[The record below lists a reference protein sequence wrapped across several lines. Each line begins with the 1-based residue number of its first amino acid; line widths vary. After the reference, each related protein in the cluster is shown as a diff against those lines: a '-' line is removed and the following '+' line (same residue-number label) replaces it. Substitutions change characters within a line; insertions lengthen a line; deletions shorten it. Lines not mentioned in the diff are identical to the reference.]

1 MDVKD
6 FFVEVFGKIRSM
18 NVDIRIIVP
27 SIKTNEI
34 NVDTVDGSMTS
45 LFLFIIA
52 HLFFRK
58 CIRMGMKKDGK
69 YRQIST
75 FITFERILF

>member
-6 FFVEVFGKIRSM
+6 FFVEVFGKIRFM

-27 SIKTNEI
+27 LIKTNEI
-34 NVDTVDGSMTS
+34 NVDTVDGSMFAS
-45 LFLFIIA
+45 IFLFPFIIPHLFL
-52 HLFFRK
+52 RK

-69 YRQIST
+69 YRTIST
-75 FITFERILF
+75 FIIF